1 MTADTPW
8 NGYWDTLPEGHLFF
22 PQEGEEAVR
31 RLAEAVPLNPSMI
44 VLDYGCGYGQAAAPL
59 APRVGTLYIWD
70 HAEPM
75 RRFAA
80 EYLRKLPNVR
90 PWQPDDT
97 ATRFDLIWVNSVV
110 QYMTPDHFADVL
122 RRLAAV
128 LLPTGTLIVSDL
140 IPPRLPFHSDL
151 LSLARFSLR
160 RRYFVRAFRRAFAL
174 RERYSA
180 IQKDSPLYHP
190 TREEMLK
197 LAADAGLVG
206 EYLPTNLTH
215 FRGRETVL
223 LKRATA

>member
-1 MTADTPW
+1 MTAETPW
-8 NGYWDTLPEGHLFF
+8 NSYWDTLPEGHLFF

-31 RLAEAVPLNPSMI
+31 RLAEAVPLSPAMT

-59 APRVGTLYIWD
+59 APRVGTLFVWD

-80 EYLRKLPNVR
+80 EYLKTFPNVR

-97 ATRFDLIWVNSVV
+97 ATRFDLVWVNSVV

-128 LLPTGTLIVSDL
+128 LTPTGTLVVSDL
-140 IPPRLPFHSDL
+140 IPPKLPFHSDL

-160 RRYFVRAFRRAFAL
+160 RGYFVRAFRRAFAL
-174 RERYSA
+174 RKRYSA

-190 TREEMLK
+190 TRDEVLR
-197 LAADAGLVG
+197 LAEAAGLYG
-206 EYLPTNLTH
+206 AFLSSNLTH